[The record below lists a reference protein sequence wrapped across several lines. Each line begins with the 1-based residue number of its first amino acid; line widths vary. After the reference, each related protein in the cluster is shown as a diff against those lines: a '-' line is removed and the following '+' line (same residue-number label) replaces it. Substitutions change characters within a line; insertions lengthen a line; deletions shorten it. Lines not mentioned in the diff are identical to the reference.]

1 MYDLDGNGWIDQGE
15 MTKLLKSIYAMMGPG
30 HAELVRAE
38 PARERAANI
47 FRQMDRDGDG
57 RVTRTEF
64 VSTCLADQRMIEL
77 LTPTET

>member
-1 MYDLDGNGWIDQGE
+1 M
-15 MTKLLKSIYAMMGPG
+15 
-30 HAELVRAE
+30 RAE

-47 FRQMDRDGDG
+47 FRQMDRDKDG
-57 RVTRTEF
+57 RVTRAEF